1 MTEDNKLTKIL
12 TKIKIKEPNMLLVAS
27 GFGAFLLRYASQ
39 KTPQNHLRQ

>member
-12 TKIKIKEPNMLLVAS
+12 TKIKIKEPN
-27 GFGAFLLRYASQ
+27 SQ